1 MTIITPTSVKR
12 HPTVAPDAPTQQN
25 KKARLGEN
33 VASVLDFEHARE
45 QTPER
50 LAHILVAPDVR
61 RQREQVRE
69 GRRQTPERSTRP
81 LVAPDVRAWRLQ
93 VKEDRKNNPS
103 ISR

>member
-1 MTIITPTSVKR
+1 MTITTPTSTKR
-12 HPTVAPDAPTQQN
+12 PLTAAPDAPTQQN
-25 KKARLGEN
+25 KKTRLGEN
-33 VASVLDFEHARE
+33 VASVLDFEHARD

-69 GRRQTPERSTRP
+69 GRRQTPERSTLP
-81 LVAPDVRAWRLQ
+81 PVAPDVRTWRLQ
-93 VKEDRKNNPS
+93 VKEDRKSNPS